1 MSNLYDGHDSIIYS
15 DAIDARI
22 NELDALYAHAEDSTE
37 WEDNH
42 ADEYAELKRFRD
54 DVQATLCTSAWTESS
69 GFIADTYFAK
79 YADDRAAD
87 LYGREVVDLPYWDQD
102 AFENDQR
109 YGFTEFAFDGVTYL
123 VDKDW

>member
-1 MSNLYDGHDSIIYS
+1 MSNLYDGHDSIIYP
-15 DAIDARI
+15 DTIDARI
-22 NELDALYAHAEDSTE
+22 KRLKALAADFALNEDGL
-37 WEDNH
+37 
-42 ADEYAELKRFRD
+42 AELEACVKFRQ
-54 DVQATLCTSAWTESS
+54 DVCDVLDEHNWIDSP

-102 AFENDQR
+102 AFENDHR